1 MRRPAHADGTG
12 YGLQNRPEQRQ
23 SAGYVPRRRL
33 QGQVAP
39 GLPGLSIPCGYKNG
53 LPIGMQLIGKALD
66 EATLLRVAYTFEQN
80 RTDLRK
86 PSPMGEV
93 EL

>member
-1 MRRPAHADGTG
+1 MAT
-12 YGLQNRPEQRQ
+12 
-23 SAGYVPRRRL
+23 SAWSRC
-33 QGQVAP
+33 
-39 GLPGLSIPCGYKNG
+39 LPGLSIPCGYKNG

>member
-1 MRRPAHADGTG
+1 
-12 YGLQNRPEQRQ
+12 
-23 SAGYVPRRRL
+23 
-33 QGQVAP
+33 
-39 GLPGLSIPCGYKNG
+39 
-53 LPIGMQLIGKALD
+53 MQLIGKALD